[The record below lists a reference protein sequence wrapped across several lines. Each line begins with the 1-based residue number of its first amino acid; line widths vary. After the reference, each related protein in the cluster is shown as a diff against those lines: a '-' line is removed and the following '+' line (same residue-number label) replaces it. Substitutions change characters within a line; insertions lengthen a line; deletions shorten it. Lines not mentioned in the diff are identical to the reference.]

1 MKVGLLIALFL
12 TSINSFGTTA
22 QCDKSPLPDV
32 RATTYYIADEE
43 KTSCRG
49 RYAGRYY
56 NGDERAEVLT
66 PSGRVLAVVCK
77 RFFRVLAMEGTGILK
92 DRGKGRF
99 TVNWAGNYRFKKMT
113 KCVHGE
119 GVASLCLI
127 PYHTIAADLKSH
139 PRNSVVYIPK
149 AKGLIKPNGDVHNGY
164 FLVRDT
170 GGAFRDIGLSRI
182 DLFVGDE
189 NDRDNI
195 FSRAG
200 ISHLK
205 GEKAFRVTGKLKDEV
220 VEEFKQKYPNLF

>member
-1 MKVGLLIALFL
+1 
-12 TSINSFGTTA
+12 
-22 QCDKSPLPDV
+22 
-32 RATTYYIADEE
+32 
-43 KTSCRG
+43 
-49 RYAGRYY
+49 
-56 NGDERAEVLT
+56 
-66 PSGRVLAVVCK
+66 
-77 RFFRVLAMEGTGILK
+77 MEGTGVLK

-99 TVNWAGNYRFKKMT
+99 TVNLAGNYRFKKMT
-113 KCVHGE
+113 KCIHGE

-139 PRNSVVYIPK
+139 PRNSIVFIPK
-149 AKGLIKPNGDVHNGY
+149 AKGLIKPNGEVHNGY

-200 ISHLK
+200 ISHLR
-205 GEKAFRVTGKLKDEV
+205 GEKAFRIEGELKKEV
-220 VEEFKQKYPNLF
+220 NEEFKRNTLNYSSK